1 MNYIVILI
9 LQSLL
14 QRGFRGDKI
23 RYEAKIEAWF
33 IKSKDTQAYY
43 VRFTGG
49 GENNVPTIIP
59 TPQARVAEVV
69 IYSNYV
75 IGVRH
80 PPLSHEGLNFL
91 SNFGRLI
98 NKPRDY
104 DRN

>member
-1 MNYIVILI
+1 MI

-14 QRGFRGDKI
+14 QRVFRGDKI

-49 GENNVPTIIP
+49 GENNVLTII
-59 TPQARVAEVV
+59 PQARVAEVV

-80 PPLSHEGLNFL
+80 PPLSHEGA
-91 SNFGRLI
+91 
-98 NKPRDY
+98 
-104 DRN
+104 